1 MLSYQLLKNAKPLG
15 STSVAP
21 AYLPKEVAC
30 PGKTMVS
37 SDVSTP
43 SDLTEKPIIWSLVD
57 ANGKMHY
64 LVKFDITK
72 DPSGCYRTKKRK
84 CKKFSE
90 TKNKQ
95 DARFHYLSY
104 CELYSICTKIDGHDY
119 FKSHVDKTKKTTK
132 TAVFNS
138 P

>member
-43 SDLTEKPIIWSLVD
+43 SDLTEKPIIQSLID

-64 LVKFDITK
+64 LIKFDITK
-72 DPSGCYRTKKRK
+72 DHLGIVEQRRESARSVLRTKKVRHK
-84 CKKFSE
+84 
-90 TKNKQ
+90 
-95 DARFHYLSY
+95 LL
-104 CELYSICTKIDGHDY
+104 LYKLW
-119 FKSHVDKTKKTTK
+119 
-132 TAVFNS
+132 
-138 P
+138 